1 MKKDYAKGWTN
12 MGNTP
17 KPYEIYR
24 HFKGNLYQIIAIAK
38 DSEDGHD
45 VVVYQALYHPFT
57 IYARD
62 LKMFTEPV
70 DRSKYSAKEYP
81 QEMRFTPVTM
91 QGEGDAGISQYAGA
105 QPTEMQK
112 ASAQPAELRY
122 QETKTAERKVEGNTS
137 GVAQKTAVNPA
148 LMMFLDAE
156 NYEQKLDVLREVK
169 GELTPEILT
178 PIELSL
184 GMEPQ
189 DGTVEERY
197 RLVKTNLLTRQKYE
211 RQRL

>member
-1 MKKDYAKGWTN
+1 MKKDYVKGWTD

-24 HFKGNLYQIIAIAK
+24 HFKGNLYQIIAVAK

-45 VVVYQALYHPFT
+45 IVVYQALYHPFT

-62 LKMFTEPV
+62 LKMFMGPV
-70 DRSKYSAKEYP
+70 DRSKYSANEYP
-81 QEMRFTPVTM
+81 QEMRFAPITENT
-91 QGEGDAGISQYAGA
+91 GGDFGA
-105 QPTEMQK
+105 V
-112 ASAQPAELRY
+112 QPANAEPAGRY
-122 QETKTAERKVEGNTS
+122 AEEKRSEDRNAEERKIE
-137 GVAQKTAVNPA
+137 VNPA

>member
-1 MKKDYAKGWTN
+1 

-24 HFKGNLYQIIAIAK
+24 HFKGNLYQIIAVAK

-45 VVVYQALYHPFT
+45 IVVYQALYHPFT

-62 LKMFTEPV
+62 LKMFMGPV
-70 DRSKYSAKEYP
+70 DRSKYSANEYP
-81 QEMRFTPVTM
+81 QEMRFAPVTENT
-91 QGEGDAGISQYAGA
+91 GEDFGA
-105 QPTEMQK
+105 V
-112 ASAQPAELRY
+112 QPANAEPAGRCA
-122 QETKTAERKVEGNTS
+122 EEKRSEDRNAEERKIE
-137 GVAQKTAVNPA
+137 VNPA

>member
-1 MKKDYAKGWTN
+1 MKKDYVKGWTD

-24 HFKGNLYQIIAIAK
+24 HFKGNLYQIIAVAK

-45 VVVYQALYHPFT
+45 IVVYQALYHPFT

-62 LKMFTEPV
+62 LKMFMGPV
-70 DRSKYSAKEYP
+70 DRSKYSANEYP
-81 QEMRFTPVTM
+81 QEMRFAPVTENI
-91 QGEGDAGISQYAGA
+91 GEDFGA
-105 QPTEMQK
+105 V
-112 ASAQPAELRY
+112 QPANAEPAGRCA
-122 QETKTAERKVEGNTS
+122 EEKRSEDRNAEERKIE
-137 GVAQKTAVNPA
+137 VNPA

>member
-1 MKKDYAKGWTN
+1 MKKDYVKGWTD

-24 HFKGNLYQIIAIAK
+24 HFKGNLYQIIAVAK

-45 VVVYQALYHPFT
+45 IVVYQALYHPFT

-62 LKMFTEPV
+62 LKMFMGPV
-70 DRSKYSAKEYP
+70 DRSKYSANEYP
-81 QEMRFTPVTM
+81 QEMRFAPVTENT
-91 QGEGDAGISQYAGA
+91 GEDFGA
-105 QPTEMQK
+105 V
-112 ASAQPAELRY
+112 QPANAEPAGRY
-122 QETKTAERKVEGNTS
+122 AEEKRSEDRNAEERKIE
-137 GVAQKTAVNPA
+137 VNPA

-211 RQRL
+211 KQRL

>member
-1 MKKDYAKGWTN
+1 MKKDYVKGWTD

-24 HFKGNLYQIIAIAK
+24 HFKGNLYQIIAVAK

-45 VVVYQALYHPFT
+45 IVVYQALYHPFT

-62 LKMFTEPV
+62 LKMFMGPV
-70 DRSKYSAKEYP
+70 DRSKYSANEYP
-81 QEMRFTPVTM
+81 QEMRFAPVTENT
-91 QGEGDAGISQYAGA
+91 GEDFGA
-105 QPTEMQK
+105 V
-112 ASAQPAELRY
+112 QPANAEPAGRFA
-122 QETKTAERKVEGNTS
+122 EEKRSEDRNAEERKIE
-137 GVAQKTAVNPA
+137 VNPA
-148 LMMFLDAE
+148 LMMFLDAK

>member
-1 MKKDYAKGWTN
+1 MKKDYVKGWTD

-24 HFKGNLYQIIAIAK
+24 HFKGNLYQIIAVAK

-45 VVVYQALYHPFT
+45 IVVYQALYHPFT

-62 LKMFTEPV
+62 LKMFMGPV

-81 QEMRFTPVTM
+81 QEMRFAPITERK
-91 QGEGDAGISQYAGA
+91 GEDFGA
-105 QPTEMQK
+105 V
-112 ASAQPAELRY
+112 QPANAEPAGRY
-122 QETKTAERKVEGNTS
+122 AEEKRSEDRNAEERKIE
-137 GVAQKTAVNPA
+137 VNPA

>member
-1 MKKDYAKGWTN
+1 MKKDYVKGWTD

-24 HFKGNLYQIIAIAK
+24 HFKGNLYQIIAVAK

-45 VVVYQALYHPFT
+45 IVVYQALYHPFT

-62 LKMFTEPV
+62 LKMFMGPV
-70 DRSKYSAKEYP
+70 DRSKYSANEYP
-81 QEMRFTPVTM
+81 QEMRFAPVTENT
-91 QGEGDAGISQYAGA
+91 GEDFGA
-105 QPTEMQK
+105 V
-112 ASAQPAELRY
+112 QPANAEPAGRY
-122 QETKTAERKVEGNTS
+122 AEEKRSEDRNAEERKIE
-137 GVAQKTAVNPA
+137 VNPA
-148 LMMFLDAE
+148 LMMFLDAK

-211 RQRL
+211 KQRL

>member
-1 MKKDYAKGWTN
+1 MKKDYVKGWTD

-24 HFKGNLYQIIAIAK
+24 HFKGNLYQIIAVAK

-45 VVVYQALYHPFT
+45 IVVYQALYHPFT

-62 LKMFTEPV
+62 LKMFMGPV
-70 DRSKYSAKEYP
+70 DRSKYSANEYP
-81 QEMRFTPVTM
+81 QEMRFAPITENT
-91 QGEGDAGISQYAGA
+91 GGDFGA
-105 QPTEMQK
+105 V
-112 ASAQPAELRY
+112 QPANAEPAGRY
-122 QETKTAERKVEGNTS
+122 TEEKRSEDRNAEERKIE
-137 GVAQKTAVNPA
+137 VNPA

>member
-1 MKKDYAKGWTN
+1 MKKDYVKGWTD

-24 HFKGNLYQIIAIAK
+24 HFKGNLYQIIAVAK

-45 VVVYQALYHPFT
+45 IVVYQALYHPFT

-62 LKMFTEPV
+62 LKMFMGPV
-70 DRSKYSAKEYP
+70 DRSKYSANEYP
-81 QEMRFTPVTM
+81 QEMRFAPVTENT
-91 QGEGDAGISQYAGA
+91 GEDFGA
-105 QPTEMQK
+105 V
-112 ASAQPAELRY
+112 QPANAEPAGRCA
-122 QETKTAERKVEGNTS
+122 EEKRSEDRNAEERKIE
-137 GVAQKTAVNPA
+137 VNPA

>member
-1 MKKDYAKGWTN
+1 MKKDYVKGWTD

-24 HFKGNLYQIIAIAK
+24 HFKGNLYQIIAVAK

-45 VVVYQALYHPFT
+45 IVVYQALYHPFT

-62 LKMFTEPV
+62 LKMFMGPV
-70 DRSKYSAKEYP
+70 DRSKYSANEYP
-81 QEMRFTPVTM
+81 QEMRFAPVTENT
-91 QGEGDAGISQYAGA
+91 GEGFCAVQPANAEPAGRYA
-105 QPTEMQK
+105 EEK
-112 ASAQPAELRY
+112 KSENRSDASA
-122 QETKTAERKVEGNTS
+122 S
-137 GVAQKTAVNPA
+137 SCVAQKTEVNPA

-211 RQRL
+211 KQRL

>member
-1 MKKDYAKGWTN
+1 MKKDYVKGWTD

-24 HFKGNLYQIIAIAK
+24 HFKGNLYQIIAVAK

-45 VVVYQALYHPFT
+45 IVVYQALYHPFT

-62 LKMFTEPV
+62 LKMFMGPV
-70 DRSKYSAKEYP
+70 DRSKYSANEYP
-81 QEMRFTPVTM
+81 QEMRFAPVTENT
-91 QGEGDAGISQYAGA
+91 GEDFGA
-105 QPTEMQK
+105 V
-112 ASAQPAELRY
+112 QPANAEPAGRY
-122 QETKTAERKVEGNTS
+122 AEEKRSEDRNAEERKIE
-137 GVAQKTAVNPA
+137 VNPA

>member
-1 MKKDYAKGWTN
+1 MKKDYVKGWTD

-24 HFKGNLYQIIAIAK
+24 HFKGNLYQIIAVAK

-45 VVVYQALYHPFT
+45 IVVYQALYHPFT

-62 LKMFTEPV
+62 LKMFMGPV
-70 DRSKYSAKEYP
+70 DRSKYSANEYP
-81 QEMRFTPVTM
+81 QEMRFAPITENT
-91 QGEGDAGISQYAGA
+91 GEDFGA
-105 QPTEMQK
+105 V
-112 ASAQPAELRY
+112 QPANAEPAGRY
-122 QETKTAERKVEGNTS
+122 AEEKRSEDRNAEERKIE
-137 GVAQKTAVNPA
+137 VNPA
-148 LMMFLDAE
+148 LMMFLDAK